1 MNYFLKIGLVFLISG
16 FSTLTQAQEFSSFEK
31 ISEELYKVELVFK
44 EINSFQTAE
53 KIISSLRELK
63 GVKDVEL
70 FLKEAK
76 PKKLSTD
83 ALEGIQKILA
93 RAMKKG
99 FSDDDYCS
107 LSEVINPR

>member
-31 ISEELYKVELVFK
+31 ISEESYKVELVFK

-53 KIISSLRELK
+53 KIIASLRELK

-70 FLKEAK
+70 FYPTTTNGHLY
-76 PKKLSTD
+76 LS
-83 ALEGIQKILA
+83 
-93 RAMKKG
+93 
-99 FSDDDYCS
+99 
-107 LSEVINPR
+107 SEVSVKLVVDKLAQINIELDPKSLKK